1 MLLFIL
7 NMCLTALNCYWA
19 RQNYRFGHKLAGN
32 ICLGAAAICFSGAI
46 VQLDYILN
54 RFEQIKV
61 DFWAVRC

>member
-46 VQLDYILN
+46 VQLDYVLN
-54 RFEQIKV
+54 R
-61 DFWAVRC
+61 